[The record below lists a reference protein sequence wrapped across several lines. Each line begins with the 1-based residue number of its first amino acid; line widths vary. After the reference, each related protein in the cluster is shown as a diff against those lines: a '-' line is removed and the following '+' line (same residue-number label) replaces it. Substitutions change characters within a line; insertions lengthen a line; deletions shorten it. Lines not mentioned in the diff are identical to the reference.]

1 MITSCDITQKN
12 AIPLNQAWRNSVF
25 KKKRI
30 GQKTALSNFLST
42 SLRKHE
48 LTGSKGLPFASQ
60 SFFQD
65 TPSNIF
71 IVTQIKDSDHL
82 KAREGSC
89 CCKKKWRE
97 KKPLNDNRKNES
109 FLKGYGHIFLTEAS
123 FFCSGRVSFS
133 KTNSANCPYCFVSS
147 KVNCCTPSFCVN
159 HGIPAPNKTGAIWR

>member
-1 MITSCDITQKN
+1 MITSCDNTQKN

-109 FLKGYGHIFLTEAS
+109 SLKGYGHIFLTEAS
-123 FFCSGRVSFS
+123 SLVLGVSASLRLIQQIVHIVSFRVRWIVVPLLF
-133 KTNSANCPYCFVSS
+133 A
-147 KVNCCTPSFCVN
+147 
-159 HGIPAPNKTGAIWR
+159 